1 MALVG
6 SMQRLRLL
14 KWFLF
19 ILLWTMLGLA
29 FAGQFYLTN
38 SKNGDPVSW
47 SFAVQR
53 ALADWY
59 VFAVLSLP
67 ALWVARRFPLAGG
80 QWKSSVVIHF
90 VASLAFSVSWM
101 ALRAGIAHWQ
111 TRADLYPVTFAA
123 AFNRALVATLFF
135 NQLIY
140 WGVVIV
146 QHATDY
152 YWKFHERE
160 LHTAELEIRLTE
172 ARLQALQMQ
181 LNPHFLFNTL
191 NAIASLMHKDVE
203 AADRMIVQL
212 SELLR
217 YALESTESQEV
228 SLRQELD
235 FLDRYLEIQQARFG
249 ERLSV
254 QREIAPESLDALVPN
269 LILQPLVENAIQHGI
284 EPYARPGVITL
295 RALRSNGQL
304 ELQVQDNGAGLQK
317 AKSPRQGVGVANTRA
332 RLQQLYGERQRLL
345 MTNAQEGGMLV
356 QITIPWRPGERPA
369 C

>member
-6 SMQRLRLL
+6 LIRKLWLL
-14 KWFLF
+14 KWVLF
-19 ILLWTMLGLA
+19 ILLWTVLGLA
-29 FAGQFYLTN
+29 FAGQYYLTN
-38 SKNGDPVSW
+38 SKAGDPVSW
-47 SFAVQR
+47 TFAVKR

-59 VFAVLSLP
+59 IYAVLSLP
-67 ALWVARRFPLAGG
+67 ALWVARRFPLASLR
-80 QWKSSVVIHF
+80 WKSAIAIHL
-90 VASLAFSVSWM
+90 VASVAFSVSWM
-101 ALRAGIAHWQ
+101 VLRAGIAHWQ
-111 TRADLYPVTFAA
+111 TRGDLFPVTFGA
-123 AFNRALVATLFF
+123 AFSRALVATLFF

-140 WGVVIV
+140 WGVIVV
-146 QHATDY
+146 QHAIDY

-235 FLDRYLEIQQARFG
+235 FLDRYLRIQQIRFG
-249 ERLSV
+249 ERLSIER
-254 QREIAPESLDALVPN
+254 QIAPESLDAFVPN

-295 RALRSNGQL
+295 RATRANGDL
-304 ELQVQDNGAGLQK
+304 ELQVQDNGAGLPK
-317 AKSPRQGVGVANTRA
+317 TTSSRQGVGLANTRA
-332 RLQQLYGERQRLL
+332 RLQQLYGERQSLR
-345 MTNAQEGGMLV
+345 MVDAEEGGMLV
-356 QITIPWRPGERPA
+356 RITIPWRSGHQPVS
-369 C
+369 